1 MNQHLAI
8 AAEAPSAP
16 PSRQGIFAW
25 FIRRPVATILLA
37 VAAGLLGIVA
47 FPLLPVA
54 PLPEAD
60 FPSIQVSASLPGA
73 SPETM
78 ASSVATPLEVA
89 FTGIPG
95 ITEMTS
101 TNALGQTSITIQFN
115 LSRDVDAAAQ
125 EVQAAINSVAGR
137 LPSDMP
143 SLPTWRK
150 VNPTDRPVLVLSA
163 VSDEMPLTELSDL
176 IENQLARRLS
186 QIDGVAQVNIAGQ
199 HKPSIRVRAQPDRLA
214 AYGVSMADVREAV
227 QRASVNRAKGAV
239 FGRDAVSTFEANDQ
253 LSTPAGY
260 GDIVVAWRGGAPVH
274 VRDVAEVSVGGEN
287 SYVGAFPNGRPGLG
301 IIIMRQPGANIVRIA
316 DAVRAELPRL
326 TASLPP
332 SVEVSVLNDLT
343 RTIRASLHEVQLT
356 LIITLVLVIVV
367 MGLFLRQVSATL
379 IVAAVLG
386 VSVVAT
392 FAAMYLLGFSLNNLT
407 LVALVIAVGFVVDDA
422 IVVVENIHR
431 HLEMGKGPLEA
442 AIEGTREIGFT
453 VVSITFSLIAAFIP
467 LLFMG
472 GIIGRLFREFSLTVT
487 VSLLISVVAA
497 LTLAPM
503 LCARYLKAPGHGA
516 EPARPR
522 FTDRLVGG
530 YRRALEWTLARQRLM
545 LIGFLATIA
554 AAVGSYVLVP
564 KGFFPLQDTAFIM
577 GQTVAAEDIS
587 YEDMRAKHEALAAIV
602 ARDPAVAQF
611 NHAIGTTGGSQS
623 LANGR
628 IWIVLKDRGERDVSS
643 EGLIARLR
651 PQFAQIPGIT
661 VVLRPAQDINIGV
674 GGGAG
679 QYSYVLRAPTTDEMA
694 QWATRLTQAMTQS
707 ALLRDVR
714 NDVQLGARMQGIV
727 IDRAAA
733 ARYGL
738 SVEAIDQAFYDS
750 FGQRQISE
758 FQTEANQYRVVL
770 EADPARYARIGSL
783 DTMFLRSP
791 VTSAMVPL
799 SAVAR
804 LEPQSAGPLTIARQG
819 LLPAA
824 TISFNLPQG
833 VALGDAM
840 AEIERLRG
848 QLGVPASVTGA
859 AQGSAQ
865 AFQQSLA
872 TQPLL
877 ILAALVAVYIILG
890 ILYESFTTPL
900 TILSTLPSAGLG
912 AVLAL
917 WLAGLDFSIMAL
929 IGVILLIG
937 IVKKN
942 GILMV
947 DFALDA
953 QRTRGLS
960 PEQAIREAA
969 VTRFRPIVM
978 TTIAA
983 LLAAVPL
990 MLAFGTGA
998 ELRQPLGVAVVG
1010 GLVISQ
1016 VLTLFSTPVVYL
1028 ALDRLFRRT
1037 RPPQPSR
1044 VQTMLEGS
1052 MA

>member
-1 MNQHLAI
+1 MSE
-8 AAEAPSAP
+8 AALSAP
-16 PSRQGIFAW
+16 DGAPQRRGFATW
-25 FIRRPVATILLA
+25 FIHHPVATVLMTLA
-37 VAAGLLGIVA
+37 ATLLGLFA
-47 FPLLPVA
+47 FMNLAVA

-60 FPSIQVSASLPGA
+60 FPTIQVSASLPGA

-78 ASSVATPLEVA
+78 ASSIATPLEVA

-95 ITEMTS
+95 VTEMTS
-101 TNALGQTSITIQFN
+101 TSGLGQTSITIQFT
-115 LSRDVDAAAQ
+115 LTRDIDAAAQ
-125 EVQAAINSVAGR
+125 EIQAAINSVAGR
-137 LPSDMP
+137 LPNDLP
-143 SLPTWRK
+143 NLPTWRK
-150 VNPTDRPVLVLSA
+150 VNPTDSPVLVLSA
-163 VSDEMPLTELSDL
+163 TSDEMPLTELSDVV
-176 IENQLARRLS
+176 ETQLARQIS

-199 HKPSIRVRAQPDRLA
+199 NKPSIRVRAQPDRLA
-214 AYGVSMADVREAV
+214 AYGISMADIRQAV
-227 QRASVNRAKGAV
+227 QGSNVNLAKGAV
-239 FGRDAVSTFEANDQ
+239 FGRDTVATFEANDQ
-253 LSTPAGY
+253 LFTPADY
-260 GDIVVAWRGGAPVH
+260 GQVVVAWRDGAPI
-274 VRDVAEVSVGGEN
+274 RLQDVAEVSVGAEN
-287 SYVGAFPNGRPGLG
+287 SYVGAFPNGKPGLG
-301 IIIMRQPGANIVRIA
+301 IIIMRQPGANVVRIA
-316 DAVRAELPRL
+316 DAIQAALPRL
-326 TASLPP
+326 TASLPA
-332 SVEVSVLNDLT
+332 SVEVSVLNDRT
-343 RTIRASLHEVQLT
+343 RTIRSSIHEVE
-356 LIITLVLVIVV
+356 ITLAITLALVVLV

-386 VSVVAT
+386 VSVIAT

-431 HLEMGKGPLEA
+431 HMEMGKTAIQA
-442 AIEGTREIGFT
+442 AIEGAREIGFT
-453 VVSITFSLIAAFIP
+453 VISITFSLIAAFIP
-467 LLFMG
+467 LLFME

-487 VSLLISVVAA
+487 ISLLISVVAS

-503 LCARYLKAPGHGA
+503 LCARYLKSPKHDESGK
-516 EPARPR
+516 RR
-522 FTDRLVGG
+522 FTDRLIDG
-530 YRRALEWTLARQRLM
+530 YGRALKWTLARQRLT
-545 LIGFLATIA
+545 LLGFAATIG
-554 AAVGSYVLVP
+554 AAVASYAYIP
-564 KGFFPLQDTAFIM
+564 KGFFPLQDTAFIV
-577 GQTVAAEDIS
+577 GQTLAAEDIS
-587 YEDMRAKHEALAAIV
+587 YTDMRAKHEAIAAII
-602 ARDPAVAQF
+602 AKDPAVQQF

-628 IWIVLKDRGERDVSS
+628 VWIVLKDRGDRDVSS

-651 PQFAQIPGIT
+651 PQLARIPGIT
-661 VVLRPAQDINIGV
+661 VSMRSAQDINIGA

-679 QYSYVLRAPTTDEMA
+679 QYSYVLKSTDTREMA
-694 QWATRLTQAMTQS
+694 RWAAQMTQAMSQS
-707 ALLRDVR
+707 PLFRDVR
-714 NDVQLGARMQGIV
+714 NDVQLGARMQGIT

-738 SVEAIDQAFYDS
+738 SVDAIDQAFYDS

-758 FQTEANQYRVVL
+758 FQTQANQYRVVL
-770 EADPARYARIGSL
+770 EADPARYARVTGL

-791 VTSAMVPL
+791 VTNAMVPL
-799 SAVAR
+799 SAVAKIDTQR
-804 LEPQSAGPLTIARQG
+804 AGPLSIGRHG
-819 LLPAA
+819 LSPAA
-824 TISFNLPQG
+824 NISFNLPAG

-840 AEIERLRG
+840 AAIERIR
-848 QLGVPASVTGA
+848 QEIGVPPTVTGA

-865 AFQQSLA
+865 AFQDSLA

-877 ILAALVAVYIILG
+877 ILAALIAVYIILG
-890 ILYESFTTPL
+890 ILYESFSTPL

-912 AVLAL
+912 AVLML
-917 WLAGLDFSIMAL
+917 WLFSLDFSIMAL

-960 PEQAIREAA
+960 PEVAIYEAA
-969 VTRFRPIVM
+969 ITRFRPIIM

-983 LLAAVPL
+983 LLAAIPL

-1028 ALDRLFRRT
+1028 ALDRLFRRA
-1037 RPPQPSR
+1037 RPERTPR
-1044 VQTMLEGS
+1044 LKTMIEGA

>member
-1 MNQHLAI
+1 MSEAETSPAGEGRP
-8 AAEAPSAP
+8 AASGFA
-16 PSRQGIFAW
+16 AW
-25 FIRRPVATILLA
+25 FVRRPVATMLITLA
-37 VAAGLLGIVA
+37 ATLLGILA
-47 FPLLPVA
+47 FPNLPVA

-60 FPSIQVSASLPGA
+60 FPTIQVSASLPGA

-101 TNALGQTSITIQFN
+101 TNALGQTSITIQFA
-115 LSRDVDAAAQ
+115 LTRDIDAAAQ

-137 LPSDMP
+137 LPSDLP
-143 SLPTWRK
+143 NLPTWRK
-150 VNPTDRPVLVLSA
+150 VNPTDSPVLVLSA
-163 VSDEMPLTELSDL
+163 VSDDMPLTELSD
-176 IENQLARRLS
+176 IVDNQLARQIS

-199 HKPSIRVRAQPDRLA
+199 NKPSIRVRAEPDRLA

-227 QRASVNRAKGAV
+227 QRASVNLAKGAV
-239 FGRDAVSTFEANDQ
+239 FGRSAVSTFEANDQ
-253 LSTPAGY
+253 LFTPADY
-260 GDIVVAWRGGAPVH
+260 SRVVVAWRDGAPIH
-274 VRDVAEVSVGGEN
+274 VADVAEVSIGSEN
-287 SYVGAFPNGRPGLG
+287 AYVGAFPNGKPGLG
-301 IIIMRQPGANIVRIA
+301 IIILRQPGANIVRIA
-316 DAVRAELPRL
+316 DAVQAALPRL
-326 TASLPP
+326 TAALPA
-332 SVEVSVLNDLT
+332 SVEVSVLNDRT
-343 RTIRASLHEVQLT
+343 RTIRSSLHEVEL
-356 LIITLVLVIVV
+356 TLVLTLALVVIV
-367 MGLFLRQVSATL
+367 MGLFLRQISATL
-379 IVAAVLG
+379 IVGAVLG
-386 VSVVAT
+386 VAVIST

-431 HLEMGKGPLEA
+431 HMEMGKSAVDA
-442 AIEGTREIGFT
+442 AIAGAREIGFT

-487 VSLLISVVAA
+487 VSLLISMVAA

-503 LCARYLKAPGHGA
+503 LCARFMKPLPHPA
-516 EPARPR
+516 EAARPR
-522 FTDRLVGG
+522 ATDRLIAG
-530 YRRALEWTLARQRLM
+530 YGRALEWTLARQRLM
-545 LIGFLATIA
+545 LLGFAATIGA
-554 AAVGSYVLVP
+554 TVASYVLIP
-564 KGFFPLQDTAFIM
+564 KGFFPLQDTAFVM
-577 GQTVAAEDIS
+577 GMTQAAEDIS
-587 YEDMRAKHEALAAIV
+587 YEDMRAKHEAIAAIV
-602 ARDPAVAQF
+602 ARDPAVQQY

-628 IWIVLKDRGERDVSS
+628 IWIVLKDRGDRDVSS
-643 EGLIARLR
+643 EEMIARLR
-651 PQFAQIPGIT
+651 PQLAQIPGIN
-661 VVLRPAQDINIGV
+661 VVMRSAQDINIGV
-674 GGGAG
+674 GGSGG
-679 QYSYVLRAPTTDEMA
+679 QYSYVLKSADTDEMA
-694 QWATRLTQAMTQS
+694 LWAGRMTQAMS
-707 ALLRDVR
+707 ASPMFRDVR
-714 NDVQLGARMQGIV
+714 SDVQLGARMQGIT

-733 ARYGL
+733 SRYGL

-758 FQTEANQYRVVL
+758 FQTQANQYRVIL
-770 EADPARYARIGSL
+770 EADPARFGRVASL

-791 VTSAMVPL
+791 VTDAMVPL
-799 SAVAR
+799 SAVAKI
-804 LEPQSAGPLTIARQG
+804 EAQGAGPLMIGRHG
-819 LLPAA
+819 LSPAA
-824 TISFNLPQG
+824 NISFNLPEG

-840 AEIERLRG
+840 AAIETIR
-848 QLGVPASVTGA
+848 QDIDVPPSVTGA

-865 AFQQSLA
+865 AFQDSLA

-877 ILAALVAVYIILG
+877 ILAALIAVYIILG
-890 ILYESFTTPL
+890 ILYESFSTPL

-912 AVLAL
+912 AVLTL
-917 WLAGLDFSIMAL
+917 WLFGLEFSIMAL

-947 DFALDA
+947 DFALEA
-953 QRTRGLS
+953 QRSRGLS
-960 PEQAIREAA
+960 AEAAIREAA
-969 VTRFRPIVM
+969 LTRFRPIIM

-1016 VLTLFSTPVVYL
+1016 ILTLFSTPVVYL
-1028 ALDRLFRRT
+1028 ALDRLFHRR
-1037 RPPQPSR
+1037 RAPKAPR
-1044 VQTMLEGS
+1044 IKTMLEGA

>member
-1 MNQHLAI
+1 MSEAALSAADSPRHGIAI
-8 AAEAPSAP
+8 
-16 PSRQGIFAW
+16 W
-25 FIRRPVATILLA
+25 FIHHPVATALMTLA
-37 VAAGLLGIVA
+37 AMLLGLFA
-47 FPLLPVA
+47 FMNLAVA

-60 FPSIQVSASLPGA
+60 FPTIQVSASLPGA

-95 ITEMTS
+95 VTEMTS
-101 TNALGQTSITIQFN
+101 TSALGQTSITIQFT
-115 LSRDVDAAAQ
+115 LTRDIDAAAQ

-137 LPSDMP
+137 LPSDLP
-143 SLPTWRK
+143 NLPTWRK
-150 VNPTDRPVLVLSA
+150 VNPTDSPVLVLSA
-163 VSDEMPLTELSDL
+163 TSDEMPLTELSDL
-176 IENQLARRLS
+176 IDNQLARQIS
-186 QIDGVAQVNIAGQ
+186 QIDGVAQVFIAGQ
-199 HKPSIRVRAQPDRLA
+199 NKPSIRVRAQPDRLA
-214 AYGVSMADVREAV
+214 AYGVSMADIRQAV
-227 QRASVNRAKGAV
+227 QGSNVNLAKGAV
-239 FGRDAVSTFEANDQ
+239 FGRDTVATFEANDQ
-253 LSTPAGY
+253 LFTPTDY
-260 GDIVVAWRGGAPVH
+260 GQVVVAWRDGAPI
-274 VRDVAEVSVGGEN
+274 RLQDVAEVSVGAEN
-287 SYVGAFPNGRPGLG
+287 SYVGAFPNGKPGLG
-301 IIIMRQPGANIVRIA
+301 IIILRQPGANVVRIA
-316 DAVRAELPRL
+316 DAIQEALPGL
-326 TASLPP
+326 TASLPA
-332 SVEVSVLNDLT
+332 SVEVSVLNDRT
-343 RTIRASLHEVQLT
+343 RTIRSSIHEVELT
-356 LIITLVLVIVV
+356 LAITLALVVLV

-379 IVAAVLG
+379 VVAAVLG
-386 VSVVAT
+386 VSVIAT

-431 HLEMGKGPLEA
+431 HMEMGKTAMQA
-442 AIEGTREIGFT
+442 AIEGAREIGFT

-487 VSLLISVVAA
+487 ISLLISVVAS

-503 LCARYLKAPGHGA
+503 LCARYLKSPTHAKDSK
-516 EPARPR
+516 RR
-522 FTDRLVGG
+522 LTDRLIDG
-530 YRRALEWTLARQRLM
+530 YGRALKWTLARQKLT
-545 LIGFLATIA
+545 LLGFAATIA
-554 AAVGSYVLVP
+554 AAGASYVYIP
-564 KGFFPLQDTAFIM
+564 KGFFPLQDTAFVF
-577 GQTVAAEDIS
+577 GQTLAAEDIS
-587 YEDMRAKHEALAAIV
+587 YADMRAKHAAI
-602 ARDPAVAQF
+602 AAIIAKDPAVEQF

-628 IWIVLKDRGERDVSS
+628 VWIVLKDRGDRDVSS

-651 PQFAQIPGIT
+651 PQLARIPGIT
-661 VVLRPAQDINIGV
+661 VSMRSAQDINIGA

-679 QYSYVLRAPTTDEMA
+679 QYSYVLKSTDTREMA
-694 QWATRLTQAMTQS
+694 RWATQMTQAMSQS
-707 ALLRDVR
+707 PLFRDVR
-714 NDVQLGARMQGIV
+714 NDVQLGARMQGIT

-758 FQTEANQYRVVL
+758 FQTQANQYRVVL
-770 EADPARYARIGSL
+770 EADPSRYARVASL
-783 DTMFLRSP
+783 ETMFLRSP
-791 VTSAMVPL
+791 ATNAMVPL

-804 LEPQSAGPLTIARQG
+804 IDTQRAGPLSIGRHG
-819 LLPAA
+819 LSPAA
-824 TISFNLPQG
+824 NISFNLPAG

-840 AEIERLRG
+840 AAIERIR
-848 QLGVPASVTGA
+848 QEIGVPPTVTGA

-865 AFQQSLA
+865 AFQDSLA

-877 ILAALVAVYIILG
+877 ILAALIAVYIILG
-890 ILYESFTTPL
+890 ILYESFSTPL

-912 AVLAL
+912 AVLML
-917 WLAGLDFSIMAL
+917 WLFGLDFSIMAL

-953 QRTRGLS
+953 QRNRGLS
-960 PEQAIREAA
+960 PEAAIYEAA
-969 VTRFRPIVM
+969 ITRFRPIIM

-983 LLAAVPL
+983 LLAAIPL

-1028 ALDRLFRRT
+1028 TLDRLFHRVHPART
-1037 RPPQPSR
+1037 PRLK
-1044 VQTMLEGS
+1044 TMLEGA